1 MFIDDK
7 LYSQHLI
14 TWSVRHLE
22 LSGSMSEAEIVH
34 EIETILVAHDFISK
48 QTAEFRTIVW
58 ENAFITM
65 SYLDCL

>member
-34 EIETILVAHDFISK
+34 EIETLLVAHDYVSK
-48 QTAEFRTIVW
+48 HTAVFRTIVC
-58 ENAFITM
+58 ENAFKTM
-65 SYLDCL
+65 SCLDCL